1 MKLKDFLKQFEGL
14 NENTEVL
21 PQRDGYERYIHNNDR
36 IRYLQNFDISDELES
51 RGNATF
57 KMDILVLSV

>member
-14 NENTEVL
+14 NENTEIL
-21 PQRDGYERYIHNNDR
+21 PHHDGYERYIHNNDR
-36 IRYLQNFDISDELES
+36 IQYLQNFDISDELES